1 MVKTRLFAAFRDAA
15 HQQEAFE
22 ELISKIPKTRQWY
35 LCMYMG
41 QLESTILEGYSHE
54 SKNSNSNS

>member
-1 MVKTRLFAAFRDAA
+1 MKTRLFAPFQNRE

-35 LCMYMG
+35 LCMYLG
-41 QLESTILEGYSHE
+41 QMESTIVEGYTE
-54 SKNSNSNS
+54 NKEVEE

>member
-1 MVKTRLFAAFRDAA
+1 MKTRLFTPFRNQK

-35 LCMYMG
+35 LCMYLG
-41 QLESTILEGYSHE
+41 QMESTIVEGYE
-54 SKNSNSNS
+54 DDI